1 MPGPGRIPLACAT
14 AQVALQPIESNR
26 IAIMHHDTQRYAT
39 KYSTKRLQWTLKR
52 YCRKAG
58 MEVVERA
65 LTLYYTARAPETPTW
80 CKTAI
85 YGALGYFISLVDG
98 IPDLTPV
105 LGYTDDLA
113 VMAAALTTLARHVT
127 PEIKAKANAQAQAL
141 FGQAD
146 ESQAFPPQSS
156 TP

>member
-1 MPGPGRIPLACAT
+1 
-14 AQVALQPIESNR
+14 
-26 IAIMHHDTQRYAT
+26 MHNDTQQYIS
-39 KYSTKRLQWTLKR
+39 KYSGERLQWKLKR

-65 LTLYYTARAPETPTW
+65 LTLYYTARAPETPVW

-85 YGALGYFISLVDG
+85 YGALGYFISLIDG

-113 VMAAALTTLARHVT
+113 VMAAALATLAKHVT
-127 PEIKAKANAQAQAL
+127 PEIKAKATAQSRSL

-146 ESQAFPPQSS
+146 ECLIYPDQSS